1 MTDTKVTK
9 QITNQ
14 CFGLIFDYHRDSYV
28 LEIYMPNGDVEK
40 VEIQED
46 ALADFQSLCKI
57 VSLEGLF

>member
-28 LEIYMPNGDVEK
+28 LEVYQPDGGATKVAIDKGD
-40 VEIQED
+40 I
-46 ALADFQSLCKI
+46 ADFQSFCAI
-57 VSLEGLF
+57 VSREEWF